1 MIPDQPPPY
10 GTIVFDC
17 DSTLSSIE
25 GIDELAS
32 AEPEAVAE
40 LTRLA
45 MEGVVPLDEVYGKR
59 LEMIQPTQA
68 ALERVSAR
76 YIEELVPGIREVF
89 EVLHAA
95 NKHLVIVSGGLLP
108 AVAAVGAELGV
119 SSEDIHAVGITFDA
133 NGDYVGFE
141 SESPLARSGGKLDVL
156 KGIAE
161 TPGAGQ
167 VALVGDGVTDLEALP
182 VISRFLAWGGVIHRD
197 EVHERSACSCDGPDA
212 RQMLRYLLSDSEL
225 ADYSPD
231 DYKV

>member
-59 LEMIQPTQA
+59 LEMIQPTHA

-95 NKHLVIVSGGLLP
+95 KKRLVIVSGGLLP
-108 AVAAVGAELGV
+108 AVAAVAAAAPAPPRARATRPRAHRRRSRTAAVAAARWAAASRDPSTRRSTGAR
-119 SSEDIHAVGITFDA
+119 T
-133 NGDYVGFE
+133 
-141 SESPLARSGGKLDVL
+141 PPAR
-156 KGIAE
+156 
-161 TPGAGQ
+161 
-167 VALVGDGVTDLEALP
+167 
-182 VISRFLAWGGVIHRD
+182 
-197 EVHERSACSCDGPDA
+197 
-212 RQMLRYLLSDSEL
+212 
-225 ADYSPD
+225 
-231 DYKV
+231 